1 MKTQTNASDVSRS
14 LGQRLMPALWVL
26 AAALTPLAA
35 NAENHSA
42 GAEQKRATA
51 MTMPGWQV
59 IEHQG
64 GQAVEVTRKSAG
76 GSVSTVCAGGQC
88 NVFVEPV
95 SQCTPQAQYPI
106 LLNSPKQVGVISGV
120 CRLLS
125 SEKGTRQVV
134 HLTDREAVF
143 AAMLTGE
150 DLSLAFPTTEGAVD
164 VIEVVM
170 DGLRPLLSEAIGR
183 QTSNRDSSDRETQG
197 NQGDELVDWAIG
209 QTETR
214 DLI

>member
-1 MKTQTNASDVSRS
+1 MRAQTNTSDVSRS
-14 LGQRLMPALWVL
+14 LGQRVLPALWVL
-26 AAALTPLAA
+26 AVALTPLVA
-35 NAENHSA
+35 NADSVNA
-42 GAEQKRATA
+42 GADHKQTTA
-51 MTMPGWQV
+51 MPMSGWQV
-59 IEHQG
+59 IEHQD

-76 GSVSTVCAGGQC
+76 GSVSTVCAGGEC

-95 SQCTPQAQYPI
+95 SQCTPQAKYPI
-106 LLNSPKQVGVISGV
+106 LLNSPNQVGVISGV
-120 CRLLS
+120 CRVLS

-143 AAMLTGE
+143 AAMLAGD

-164 VIEVVM
+164 VIDVVM
-170 DGLRPLLSEAIGR
+170 EGLRPLLSEAIGR
-183 QTSNRDSSDRETQG
+183 QTLDRETQSE
-197 NQGDELVDWAIG
+197 QGDELVDWVIG